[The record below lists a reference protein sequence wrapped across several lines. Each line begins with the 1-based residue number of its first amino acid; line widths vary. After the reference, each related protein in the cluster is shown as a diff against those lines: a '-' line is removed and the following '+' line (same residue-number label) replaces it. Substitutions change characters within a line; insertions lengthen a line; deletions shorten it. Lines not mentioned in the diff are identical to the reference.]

1 MSSEHEARISMHGY
15 ISGRVQGVRFRQST
29 AEQAEQL
36 GIDGWVRNLP
46 DGRVEVMCEGERQA
60 IEVLRKWLARGPKSA
75 KVESIELTEQGVQGI
90 AGFIVR

>member
-1 MSSEHEARISMHGY
+1 MSNELQTRISLHGY
-15 ISGRVQGVRFRQST
+15 IRGRVQGVSFRQTT

-60 IEVLRKWLARGPKSA
+60 IEVMRKWLAQGPKSA
-75 KVESIELTEQGVQGI
+75 KVETVELTEQGVQGI
-90 AGFIVR
+90 AGFIIR